1 MWSTIAKVILRNRIL
16 ILLGMALMTGFMFYQ
31 SRQAKFQFSLPKLL
45 PASDSTLV
53 AYEAFKD
60 RFRSEASSMYVIGIK
75 RNPLADLELFNAW
88 YQLGRDLIETDG
100 VDTTVSLANIFTLVK
115 DTTEKKFKVTP
126 VVTRQLVS
134 EEELD
139 SVENIIRS
147 LPFYRNL
154 LYNDSTNA
162 SLMAISIDT
171 KIFNSTKRDALL
183 EKLTA
188 IIEDFSADQE
198 VPVHY
203 SGMPYIRNVITQ
215 MVLKEMKRNIALAI
229 AVTILILLLFFRSW
243 KPAAVSMLV
252 VGTAVVW
259 VTGTMGLFGFEIT
272 ILTGI
277 IPPLIIVIGVPNCIY
292 LINKYH
298 HQYRVHGQQGKA
310 LARMVQKV
318 GKATFMTN
326 LTTALGFAPF
336 IFIQTESLV
345 DFGIVASVNIIALF
359 IISLCVIPIALSYL
373 PPPKDS
379 QTRHL
384 DKKWITGVVEYL
396 VNIVQKHRG
405 PVYVTTVLLIIAAG
419 FGISRMQVTG
429 NIVDDLD
436 KEHIV
441 VKDLHFFEKHFNGV
455 LPFEISIDA
464 QKPGLATNERTL
476 KRIDKLQNL
485 LAEYPEFAKP
495 ISVAEGVKFT
505 KQAFYN
511 GNPLKYDLINRRE
524 KAFFKP
530 YLENA
535 EGSQEWLGNFLDSTK
550 RFTRVSVPVKD
561 IPTPEMESL
570 ILDLQPQ
577 IDSIFNP
584 EKYKVELT
592 GTSVVFLK
600 GTTYLV
606 RSLIISLSI
615 AIVSIACFM
624 ALLFASVRMIIV
636 SLVVNMIPLILTGAL
651 MGYFGIHIKPST
663 VLVFSIAFG
672 ISVDDTIHFL
682 AKYRQELKLNNW
694 NIGVSV
700 LAALRETGVSMIY
713 TSIVL
718 FFGFI
723 IFSSS
728 EFGGTFAMGILV
740 SFTLLT
746 AMLANLVLLPSFLM
760 WLDKAV
766 TTKAFKEPL
775 LEILDEEEDI
785 ELEYLEIKQPS
796 SNGQSELTVPQKP
809 DNE

>member
-1 MWSTIAKVILRNRIL
+1 MWGTIARIILRNRIL
-16 ILLGMALMTGFMFYQ
+16 IILGMVVITAFMLYQ

-45 PASDSTLV
+45 PATDSTLI
-53 AYEAFKD
+53 AFEEFKG
-60 RFRSEASSMYVIGIK
+60 RFRSEASSMYVIGIR

-88 YQLGRDLIETDG
+88 YQLGRDLIKIEG

-115 DTTEKKFKVTP
+115 DTAAKKFIVTP
-126 VVTRQLVS
+126 LITQKLNS
-134 EEELD
+134 EAELD
-139 SVENIIRS
+139 SVETIIRS
-147 LPFYRNL
+147 LPFYKNL

-171 KIFNSTKRDALL
+171 KVFNSDDRAPLL
-183 EKLTA
+183 KKLSG
-188 IIEDFSADQE
+188 IIEAFSADQE

-203 SGMPYIRNVITQ
+203 SGMPYIRNVITL
-215 MVLKEMKRNIALAI
+215 MVFKEMKRNIALAI
-229 AVTILILLLFFRSW
+229 GVTILILLLFFRSW

-259 VTGTMGLFGFEIT
+259 VTGTMGLFGFDIT

-277 IPPLIIVIGVPNCIY
+277 IPPLVIVIGVPNCIY

-298 HQYRVHGQQGKA
+298 HQYRIHGQQGKA
-310 LARMVQKV
+310 LARMIQKV

-326 LTTALGFAPF
+326 LTTAMGFAPF
-336 IFIQTESLV
+336 IFIQTKSLV
-345 DFGIVASVNIIALF
+345 DFGIVASINIIALF
-359 IISLCVIPIALSYL
+359 IISLCIIPIALSYL
-373 PPPKDS
+373 PPPKERHTS
-379 QTRHL
+379 HL
-384 DKKWITGVVEYL
+384 DKKWITGVVESL
-396 VNIVQKHRG
+396 VGIVQRHRG
-405 PVYVTTVLLIIAAG
+405 QVYIATVILIIAAG

-429 NIVDDLD
+429 NIVDDLN
-436 KEHIV
+436 KNHIV

-455 LPFEISIDA
+455 MPFEISIDA
-464 QKPGLATNERTL
+464 KKPGLATNEKTL
-476 KRIDKLQNL
+476 KRIDKLQDL

-511 GNPLKYDLINRRE
+511 GNPDKYGLINRRE

-535 EGSQEWLGNFLDSTK
+535 QGSQQWLKNFLDTTK

-561 IPTPEMESL
+561 VQTSQMENL
-570 ILDLQPQ
+570 IQDLQPR
-577 IDSIFNP
+577 IDSIFSP
-584 EKYKVELT
+584 EKYNVELT

-606 RSLIISLSI
+606 RSLVISLSI
-615 AIVSIACFM
+615 AILFIACFM
-624 ALLFASVRMIIV
+624 ALLFASTRMIVV
-636 SLVVNMIPLILTGAL
+636 SLVVNMIPLILTAAL
-651 MGYFGIHIKPST
+651 MGYFDIHIKPST

-723 IFSSS
+723 IFASS

-740 SFTLLT
+740 SFTLLI

-760 WLDKAV
+760 WLDKTI
-766 TTKAFKEPL
+766 TTKSFKEPL

-785 ELEYLEIKQPS
+785 ELEYLEIRDTT
-796 SNGQSELTVPQKP
+796 SNGQGETELSTRTDSE
-809 DNE
+809 